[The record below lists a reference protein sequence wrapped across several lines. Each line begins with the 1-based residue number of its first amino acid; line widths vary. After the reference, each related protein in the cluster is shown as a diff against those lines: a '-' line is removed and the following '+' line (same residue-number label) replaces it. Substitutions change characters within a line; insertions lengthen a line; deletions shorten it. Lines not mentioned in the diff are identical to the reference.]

1 MPKQRPSMHLG
12 VIMTLALRSLRRNVR
27 RTGLTAT
34 ALAIGGAFLI
44 FALILGDGTHEQWI
58 DSGVRTGSGHVT
70 IERPEF
76 RLSRKVEDR
85 LPADARPAVMAA
97 LESPAIAERITSVF
111 TRLTVSGLASSA
123 AGARPAQILGVD
135 PVAEAE
141 LSPLD
146 EQCVEG
152 RYLATDDRLAAYVG
166 AGLVD
171 SLDLRLGSRLVLTAQ
186 DAKKDVAGQLVRVVG
201 IFQSGIPELDNS
213 VIHIPIATAGE
224 WLGAGN
230 DVTSVGVMVDVSMS
244 VPAVVRELRQ
254 ALAEPIARG
263 EAVVMGWREA
273 MPALRDAVLI
283 DEWGAYLVFGVLFV
297 IIGFSIVNTVL
308 MSVLHRN
315 REFGVLQAL
324 GLTPRQT
331 GAVVLVEGLL
341 LTATAGVAGV
351 GLGVVMTWFFM
362 ADGLDLAQ
370 IAGELSEMQFSGVA
384 IDPVIY
390 PQFRLSRFV
399 QSAGWILLIGA
410 VASVYP
416 AIRAATIDVAES
428 MKFER

>member
-1 MPKQRPSMHLG
+1 MTQQRPSMHIG
-12 VIMTLALRSLRRNVR
+12 VITTLALRNLRRNVR
-27 RTGLTAT
+27 RTILTAT
-34 ALAIGGAFLI
+34 ALIIGGAMLM

-76 RLSRKVEDR
+76 RLSRRIEDR
-85 LPADARPAVMAA
+85 LPAKARPAVMAA
-97 LESPAIAERITSVF
+97 LESPEIAERITSVF
-111 TRLTVSGLASSA
+111 SRITVSGLASSA

-135 PVAEAE
+135 PVAEAA

-213 VIHIPIATAGE
+213 VIHIPIETAGE
-224 WLGAGN
+224 WLGAGD
-230 DVTSVGVMVDVSMS
+230 DVTSVGLMVEVSTA

-254 ALAEPIARG
+254 ALAEPIASG

-273 MPALRDAVLI
+273 MPALRDAVLV
-283 DEWGAYLVFGVLFV
+283 DEWGAYLIFGVLFV

-331 GAVVLVEGLL
+331 GAVVLVEGLV
-341 LTATAGVAGV
+341 LTCTSGVAGV
-351 GLGVVMTWFFM
+351 GLGVLLTWFFM
-362 ADGLDLAQ
+362 GDGLDLSQ

-390 PQFRLSRFV
+390 PQFRMSRLV
-399 QSAGWILLIGA
+399 QSAGWIVLIGA
-410 VASVYP
+410 VASFYP